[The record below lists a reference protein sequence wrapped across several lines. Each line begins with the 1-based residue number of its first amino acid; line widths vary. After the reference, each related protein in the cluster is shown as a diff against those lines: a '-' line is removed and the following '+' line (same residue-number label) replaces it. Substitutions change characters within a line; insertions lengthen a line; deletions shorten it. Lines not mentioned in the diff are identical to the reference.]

1 MTKFGAAQSMRR
13 VEDQRFLTGTGRYTA
28 DVSLPRQA
36 YAYVLRS
43 PHASARIQG
52 LDVDA
57 ARRLPGVI
65 AIYTAADI
73 EAEGLGLLPCI
84 IPVENRDGTQRA
96 NPPRAALAKDRVRHV
111 GDPVAFVVA
120 ESLAQARDGA
130 EAIMVDYAPLP
141 AVADMRQALAAGAPS
156 VWDET
161 PSNLCLDWERGDKAK
176 TDAAFATAAHVV
188 KLEVDNNRIV
198 VASME
203 PRAALADYDPAD
215 QRFTLYTNTQGAHL
229 VRRLLADAV
238 LHVPQEKVHVITPD
252 VGGGFGMKLFLYPEH
267 VLTSF
272 AARKLGRPVKWVS
285 ERSEAFLSDTQGRDN
300 LSTGELALDKDGK
313 FLALRVST
321 MANLGAYLSTFA
333 PFIPTM
339 AGHRVLVGAYGFAT
353 AHVSVKGVFTNT
365 VPVDAYRGAG
375 RPEANYLTERL
386 IDTAARELKMTPDE
400 LRRRNFVP
408 SSAMPYATAFG
419 LTYDSG
425 EFRQTMEMA
434 MGAAGWTG
442 FAKRAEESR
451 KRGLRRGLGLAYY
464 LEATAGP
471 TEDAAEIHFEDDGTV
486 SVLVGTQSTGQGHET
501 AYTQIVSERLGVPTD
516 RIRIVQGDSARI
528 KSGGGT
534 GGARSLYTEGG
545 AILATAEIVINKGK
559 DMAGHVLEAAPAD
572 IEFNAGE
579 FRIVGTDRKIAILE
593 LAQIARDPARRP
605 RGLEGGLDADAAFA
619 VTTGTYPN
627 GCHIA
632 EVEVDE
638 ATGRVQ
644 VVRYTVADDMG
655 RVINPMIVEGQV
667 HGGIAQGIGQA
678 LLEHTVYDRDGQLV
692 SGSFTDYCM
701 PRADDL
707 PFFTFEL
714 NEVPCATN
722 PLGVKGAGE
731 AGAVG
736 AAPAV
741 INALLDAVK
750 DLGIRHIDM
759 PATPERVWRAIRA
772 AKPGA

>member
-28 DVSLPRQA
+28 DVSLPRQV

-52 LDVDA
+52 LDADA

-111 GDPVAFVVA
+111 GDPVALVVA
-120 ESLAQARDGA
+120 ESLAQARDAA

-141 AVADMRQALAAGAPS
+141 AVADMRQALAAGAPA

-176 TDAAFATAAHVV
+176 TDAAFAAAAHVV

-215 QRFTLYTNTQGAHL
+215 RRFTLYTNTQGAHL

-339 AGHRVLVGAYGFAT
+339 AGHRVLVGAYDFAS

-408 SSAMPYATAFG
+408 SSAMPYATVFG

-593 LAQIARDPARRP
+593 LAEIARDPARRSP
-605 RGLEGGLDADAAFA
+605 GLEGGLDADAAFA

-707 PFFTFEL
+707 PFFTFQL